1 MHGFERPQRGLG
13 SKIATVAVLMGVS
26 FALVACAGPQRTTRT
41 NSKVD
46 PAVVAMYAP
55 VETEPFVV
63 PAAPVRKIPP
73 QYFRQVVQTPPSITQ
88 PPGTIVVDP
97 QNKFLYLTQADG
109 TSMRYGIGVGR
120 EGFAWNGEAVI
131 KDKQHWPKWFP
142 PKEMVARDPKAAP
155 YANGMDGGID
165 NPLGARALYLWQ
177 GEKDTLFRVHGTAEP
192 LSIGHAVSSGCV
204 RLLNQDII
212 DLYER
217 VPLGTRVVVLGGPDS
232 MQVINGVPVAGATPA
247 TELLPGVAASPYEPP
262 IGPSATG
269 RTPGEPRPI
278 I

>member
-1 MHGFERPQRGLG
+1 MGA
-13 SKIATVAVLMGVS
+13 SIALA
-26 FALVACAGPQRTTRT
+26 ACAGPQRTAST
-41 NSKVD
+41 NYKVD

-55 VETEPFVV
+55 VETEPFRI

-73 QYFRQVVQTPPSITQ
+73 QYYRQVVQTPPSIAE

-97 QNKFLYLTQADG
+97 QNKFLYLTQAGG

-120 EGFAWNGEAVI
+120 EGFSWSGEAVI

-177 GEKDTLFRVHGTAEP
+177 GDKDTLFRLHGTAEP
-192 LSIGHAVSSGCV
+192 MSIGHAVSSGCV
-204 RLLNQDII
+204 RLLNQDIM

-217 VPLGTRVVVLGGPDS
+217 VPLGTRVVVLGGPNATP
-232 MQVINGVPVAGATPA
+232 VENGVPVAGAAPMGA
-247 TELLPGVAASPYEPP
+247 PLPGTTVSPYEPP
-262 IGPSATG
+262 VGPSVTG
-269 RTPGEPRPI
+269 RASSEPRPI